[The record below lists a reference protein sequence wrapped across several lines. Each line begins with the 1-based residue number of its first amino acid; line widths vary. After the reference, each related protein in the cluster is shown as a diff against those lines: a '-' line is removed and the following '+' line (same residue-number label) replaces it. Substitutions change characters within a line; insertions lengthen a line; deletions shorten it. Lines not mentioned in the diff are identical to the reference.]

1 MVMHDHSDRKEWR
14 TQITA
19 ALDNMNSV
27 IDGISIEGQS
37 IKDIQ
42 VNYSDN
48 YNAVLAAWVSI

>member
-1 MVMHDHSDRKEWR
+1 
-14 TQITA
+14 
-19 ALDNMNSV
+19 MNSV
-27 IDGISIEGQS
+27 IDGISIEGHP